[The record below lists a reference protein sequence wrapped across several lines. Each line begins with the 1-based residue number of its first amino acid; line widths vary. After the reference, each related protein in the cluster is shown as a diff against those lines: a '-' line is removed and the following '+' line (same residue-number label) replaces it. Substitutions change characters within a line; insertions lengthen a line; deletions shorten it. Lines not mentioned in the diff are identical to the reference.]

1 MSYLGAIEAGGTK
14 MICALGREDGSV
26 LESVSIPTTEP
37 ARCMPQILEFFQGR
51 GIDALGVG
59 CFGLLDLD
67 RNSQTYGYI
76 TTTPKLRW
84 RNYPIMRCLQD
95 ALGVPVGIDTDVNAA
110 ALAEATWGCSRGLG
124 CSIYITV
131 GTGIGVG
138 IIVDGKPHH
147 GMIHPE
153 CGHIPVNRR
162 SDDPMVRGV
171 CPYHGSCLEGLAC
184 GPAIESRWG
193 RSPGRAGRLRG
204 RVGAGGLLSGAGAVQ
219 LYLHHLPRAHR
230 ARRRRD
236 EPAAAAAADTRRGEP
251 PARWLHKGQG
261 TERPGQLH
269 RVQLARRQAGHKWA
283 ACAWRRTPWRR
294 LQHGS

>member
-1 MSYLGAIEAGGTK
+1 

-67 RNSQTYGYI
+67 RNSQTYGCI

-193 RSPGRAGRLRG
+193 RSPAELADCEAVWALEAYYLGQALCSYIYTISPERIVLGGGVMNQQQLLPLIRAEVNRQLGGYIKGKGLNDLDSYIVSSSLGGRQGIMGCLRL
-204 RVGAGGLLSGAGAVQ
+204 
-219 LYLHHLPRAHR
+219 
-230 ARRRRD
+230 
-236 EPAAAAAADTRRGEP
+236 AADALE
-251 PARWLHKGQG
+251 
-261 TERPGQLH
+261 E
-269 RVQLARRQAGHKWA
+269 V
-283 ACAWRRTPWRR
+283 
-294 LQHGS
+294 QHGS

>member
-67 RNSQTYGYI
+67 RNSQTYGCI

-138 IIVDGKPHH
+138 IIVDGKPQH

-193 RSPGRAGRLRG
+193 RSPAELADCEAVWALEAYYLGQALCSYIYTISPERIVLGGGVMNQQQLLPLIRAEVNRQLGGYIKGKGLNDLDSYIVSSSLGGRQGIMGCLRL
-204 RVGAGGLLSGAGAVQ
+204 
-219 LYLHHLPRAHR
+219 
-230 ARRRRD
+230 
-236 EPAAAAAADTRRGEP
+236 AADALE
-251 PARWLHKGQG
+251 
-261 TERPGQLH
+261 E
-269 RVQLARRQAGHKWA
+269 V
-283 ACAWRRTPWRR
+283 
-294 LQHGS
+294 QHGS

>member
-1 MSYLGAIEAGGTK
+1 

-67 RNSQTYGYI
+67 RNSQTYGCI

-193 RSPGRAGRLRG
+193 RSPAELADCEAVWALGAYYLGQALCSYIYTISPERIVLGGGVMNQQQLLPLIRAEVNRQLGGYIKGKGLNDLDSYIVSSSLGGRQGIMGCLRL
-204 RVGAGGLLSGAGAVQ
+204 
-219 LYLHHLPRAHR
+219 
-230 ARRRRD
+230 
-236 EPAAAAAADTRRGEP
+236 AADALE
-251 PARWLHKGQG
+251 
-261 TERPGQLH
+261 E
-269 RVQLARRQAGHKWA
+269 V
-283 ACAWRRTPWRR
+283 
-294 LQHGS
+294 QHGS

>member
-193 RSPGRAGRLRG
+193 RSPAELADCEAVWALEAYYLGQALCSYIYTISPERIVLGGGVMNQQQLLPLIRAEVNRQLGGYIKGKGLNDLDSYIVSSSLGGRQGIMGCLRL
-204 RVGAGGLLSGAGAVQ
+204 
-219 LYLHHLPRAHR
+219 
-230 ARRRRD
+230 
-236 EPAAAAAADTRRGEP
+236 AADALE
-251 PARWLHKGQG
+251 
-261 TERPGQLH
+261 E
-269 RVQLARRQAGHKWA
+269 V
-283 ACAWRRTPWRR
+283 
-294 LQHGS
+294 QHGS

>member
-1 MSYLGAIEAGGTK
+1 

-67 RNSQTYGYI
+67 RNSQTYGCI

-124 CSIYITV
+124 CSIYITL

-193 RSPGRAGRLRG
+193 RSPAELADCEAVWALVAYYLGQALCSYIYTISPVRIVFRGGVMDQKQLLPLLRAEVSRL
-204 RVGAGGLLSGAGAVQ
+204 
-219 LYLHHLPRAHR
+219 
-230 ARRRRD
+230 
-236 EPAAAAAADTRRGEP
+236 
-251 PARWLHKGQG
+251 
-261 TERPGQLH
+261 
-269 RVQLARRQAGHKWA
+269 
-283 ACAWRRTPWRR
+283 
-294 LQHGS
+294 

>member
-84 RNYPIMRCLQD
+84 RNYPLMRCLQD

-193 RSPGRAGRLRG
+193 RSPAELADCEAVWALEAYYLGQALCSYIYTISPERIVLGGGVMNQQQLLPLIRAEVNRQLGGYIKGKGLNDLDSYIVSSSLGGRQGIMGCLRL
-204 RVGAGGLLSGAGAVQ
+204 
-219 LYLHHLPRAHR
+219 
-230 ARRRRD
+230 
-236 EPAAAAAADTRRGEP
+236 AADALE
-251 PARWLHKGQG
+251 
-261 TERPGQLH
+261 E
-269 RVQLARRQAGHKWA
+269 V
-283 ACAWRRTPWRR
+283 
-294 LQHGS
+294 QHGS

>member
-67 RNSQTYGYI
+67 RNSQTYGCI

-193 RSPGRAGRLRG
+193 RSPAELADCEAVWALEAYYLGQALCSYIYTISPERIVLGGGVMNQQQLLPLIRAEVNRQLGGYIKGKGLNDLDSYIVSSSLGGRQGIMGCLRL
-204 RVGAGGLLSGAGAVQ
+204 
-219 LYLHHLPRAHR
+219 
-230 ARRRRD
+230 
-236 EPAAAAAADTRRGEP
+236 AADALE
-251 PARWLHKGQG
+251 
-261 TERPGQLH
+261 E
-269 RVQLARRQAGHKWA
+269 V
-283 ACAWRRTPWRR
+283 
-294 LQHGS
+294 QHGS

>member
-67 RNSQTYGYI
+67 RNSQTYGCI

-84 RNYPIMRCLQD
+84 RNYPLMRCLQD

-193 RSPGRAGRLRG
+193 RSPAELADCEAVWALEAYYLGQALCSYIYTISPERIVLGGGVMNQQQLLPLIRAEVNRQLGGYIKGKGLNDLDSYIVSSSLGGRQGIMGCLRL
-204 RVGAGGLLSGAGAVQ
+204 
-219 LYLHHLPRAHR
+219 
-230 ARRRRD
+230 
-236 EPAAAAAADTRRGEP
+236 AADALE
-251 PARWLHKGQG
+251 
-261 TERPGQLH
+261 E
-269 RVQLARRQAGHKWA
+269 V
-283 ACAWRRTPWRR
+283 
-294 LQHGS
+294 QHGS

>member
-67 RNSQTYGYI
+67 RNSQTYGCI

-193 RSPGRAGRLRG
+193 RSPAELADCEAVWALEAYYLGQALCSYIYTISPERIVLGGGVMNQQQLLPLIRAEVNRQLGGYIKGKGLNDLDSYIVSSSLGGRQGIMGCLRL
-204 RVGAGGLLSGAGAVQ
+204 
-219 LYLHHLPRAHR
+219 
-230 ARRRRD
+230 
-236 EPAAAAAADTRRGEP
+236 AADALEEV
-251 PARWLHKGQG
+251 H
-261 TERPGQLH
+261 
-269 RVQLARRQAGHKWA
+269 
-283 ACAWRRTPWRR
+283 
-294 LQHGS
+294 HGS

>member
-1 MSYLGAIEAGGTK
+1 

-67 RNSQTYGYI
+67 RNSQTYGCI

-193 RSPGRAGRLRG
+193 RSPAELADCEAVWALEAYYLGQALCSYIYTISPERIVLGGGVMNQQLLLPLIRAEVNRQLGGYIKGKGLNDLDSYIVSSSLGGRQGIMGCLRL
-204 RVGAGGLLSGAGAVQ
+204 
-219 LYLHHLPRAHR
+219 
-230 ARRRRD
+230 
-236 EPAAAAAADTRRGEP
+236 AADALEEV
-251 PARWLHKGQG
+251 H
-261 TERPGQLH
+261 
-269 RVQLARRQAGHKWA
+269 
-283 ACAWRRTPWRR
+283 
-294 LQHGS
+294 HGS

>member
-67 RNSQTYGYI
+67 RNSQTYGCI

-171 CPYHGSCLEGLAC
+171 CPYHGSCLAGLAC

-193 RSPGRAGRLRG
+193 RSPAELADCEAVWALEAYYLGQALCSYISTISPERIVLGGGVMNQQQLLPLIRAEVNRQLGGYIKGKGLNDLDSYIVSSSLGGRQGIMGCLRL
-204 RVGAGGLLSGAGAVQ
+204 
-219 LYLHHLPRAHR
+219 
-230 ARRRRD
+230 
-236 EPAAAAAADTRRGEP
+236 AADALE
-251 PARWLHKGQG
+251 
-261 TERPGQLH
+261 E
-269 RVQLARRQAGHKWA
+269 V
-283 ACAWRRTPWRR
+283 
-294 LQHGS
+294 QHGS

>member
-1 MSYLGAIEAGGTK
+1 

-67 RNSQTYGYI
+67 RNSQTYGCI

-193 RSPGRAGRLRG
+193 RSPAELADGEAVWALEAYYLGQALCSYIYTISPERIVLGGGVMNQQQLLPLIRAEVNRQLGGYIKGKGLNDLDSYIVSSSLGGRQGIMGCLRL
-204 RVGAGGLLSGAGAVQ
+204 
-219 LYLHHLPRAHR
+219 
-230 ARRRRD
+230 
-236 EPAAAAAADTRRGEP
+236 AADALE
-251 PARWLHKGQG
+251 
-261 TERPGQLH
+261 E
-269 RVQLARRQAGHKWA
+269 V
-283 ACAWRRTPWRR
+283 
-294 LQHGS
+294 QHGS

>member
-1 MSYLGAIEAGGTK
+1 

-37 ARCMPQILEFFQGR
+37 ARCMPQILEFFRGR

-67 RNSQTYGYI
+67 RNSQTYGCI

-193 RSPGRAGRLRG
+193 RSPAELADCEAVWALEAYYLGQALCSYIYTISPERIVLGGGVMNQQQLLPLIRAEVNRQLGGYIKGKGLNDLDSYIVSSSLGGRQGIMGCLRL
-204 RVGAGGLLSGAGAVQ
+204 
-219 LYLHHLPRAHR
+219 
-230 ARRRRD
+230 
-236 EPAAAAAADTRRGEP
+236 AADALE
-251 PARWLHKGQG
+251 
-261 TERPGQLH
+261 E
-269 RVQLARRQAGHKWA
+269 V
-283 ACAWRRTPWRR
+283 
-294 LQHGS
+294 QHGS

>member
-1 MSYLGAIEAGGTK
+1 

-67 RNSQTYGYI
+67 RNSQTYGCI

-193 RSPGRAGRLRG
+193 RSPAELADCEAVWALEAYYLGQALCSYIYTISPERIVLGGGVMNQQQLLPLIRAEVSRQLCGYIQGKGLNDLDSYIVSSSLGGRQGIMGCLRL
-204 RVGAGGLLSGAGAVQ
+204 
-219 LYLHHLPRAHR
+219 
-230 ARRRRD
+230 
-236 EPAAAAAADTRRGEP
+236 AADALE
-251 PARWLHKGQG
+251 
-261 TERPGQLH
+261 E
-269 RVQLARRQAGHKWA
+269 V
-283 ACAWRRTPWRR
+283 
-294 LQHGS
+294 QHGS

>member
-1 MSYLGAIEAGGTK
+1 

-67 RNSQTYGYI
+67 RNSQTYGCI

-193 RSPGRAGRLRG
+193 RSPAELVDCEAVWALEAYYLGQALCSYIYTISPERIVLGGGVMNQQQLLPLIRAEVNRQLGGYIKGKGLNDLDSYIVSSSLGGRQGIMGCLRL
-204 RVGAGGLLSGAGAVQ
+204 
-219 LYLHHLPRAHR
+219 
-230 ARRRRD
+230 
-236 EPAAAAAADTRRGEP
+236 AADALE
-251 PARWLHKGQG
+251 
-261 TERPGQLH
+261 E
-269 RVQLARRQAGHKWA
+269 V
-283 ACAWRRTPWRR
+283 
-294 LQHGS
+294 QHGS

>member
-1 MSYLGAIEAGGTK
+1 

-67 RNSQTYGYI
+67 RNSQTYGCI

-153 CGHIPVNRR
+153 CGHIPVNRH

-171 CPYHGSCLEGLAC
+171 CPYPGSCLEGLAC

-193 RSPGRAGRLRG
+193 RSPAELADCEAVWALEAYYLGQALCSYIYTISPERIVLGGGVMNQQQLLPLIRAEVNRQLGGYIKGKGLNDLDSYIVSSSLGGRQGIMGCLRL
-204 RVGAGGLLSGAGAVQ
+204 
-219 LYLHHLPRAHR
+219 
-230 ARRRRD
+230 
-236 EPAAAAAADTRRGEP
+236 AADALE
-251 PARWLHKGQG
+251 
-261 TERPGQLH
+261 E
-269 RVQLARRQAGHKWA
+269 V
-283 ACAWRRTPWRR
+283 
-294 LQHGS
+294 QHGS

>member
-1 MSYLGAIEAGGTK
+1 

-193 RSPGRAGRLRG
+193 RSPAELADCEAVWALEAYYLGQALCSYIYTISPERIVLGGGVMNQQQLLPLIRAEVNRQLGGYIKGKGLNDLDSYIVSSSLGGRQGIMGCLRL
-204 RVGAGGLLSGAGAVQ
+204 
-219 LYLHHLPRAHR
+219 
-230 ARRRRD
+230 
-236 EPAAAAAADTRRGEP
+236 AADALE
-251 PARWLHKGQG
+251 
-261 TERPGQLH
+261 E
-269 RVQLARRQAGHKWA
+269 V
-283 ACAWRRTPWRR
+283 
-294 LQHGS
+294 QHGS

>member
-67 RNSQTYGYI
+67 RNSQTYGCI

-171 CPYHGSCLEGLAC
+171 CPYNGSCLAELVDCEAVWALEAYYLGQALCSYIYTISPERIVLGGGVMNQQQLLPLIRAEVNRQLGGYIKGKGLNDLDSYIVSSSL
-184 GPAIESRWG
+184 GG
-193 RSPGRAGRLRG
+193 RQGIMGCLRL
-204 RVGAGGLLSGAGAVQ
+204 
-219 LYLHHLPRAHR
+219 
-230 ARRRRD
+230 
-236 EPAAAAAADTRRGEP
+236 AADALE
-251 PARWLHKGQG
+251 
-261 TERPGQLH
+261 E
-269 RVQLARRQAGHKWA
+269 V
-283 ACAWRRTPWRR
+283 
-294 LQHGS
+294 QHGS

>member
-67 RNSQTYGYI
+67 RNSQTYGCI

-193 RSPGRAGRLRG
+193 RSPAELADCEAVWALEAYYLGQALCSYIYTISPERIVLGGGVMNQQQLLPLIRAEVNRQLGGYIKGKGLNDLDSYIVSSSLGGRLGIMGCLR
-204 RVGAGGLLSGAGAVQ
+204 
-219 LYLHHLPRAHR
+219 
-230 ARRRRD
+230 
-236 EPAAAAAADTRRGEP
+236 
-251 PARWLHKGQG
+251 
-261 TERPGQLH
+261 
-269 RVQLARRQAGHKWA
+269 LAEDA
-283 ACAWRRTPWRR
+283 
-294 LQHGS
+294 LEEVQHGS

>member
-1 MSYLGAIEAGGTK
+1 

-67 RNSQTYGYI
+67 RNSQTYGCI

-193 RSPGRAGRLRG
+193 RSPAELADCEAVWALEAYYLGQALCSYIYTISPERIVLGGGVMNQQQLLPLIRAEVNRQLGGYIKGKGLNDLDSYIVSSSLGGRQGIMGCLRLAEDALEE
-204 RVGAGGLLSGAGAVQ
+204 V
-219 LYLHHLPRAHR
+219 
-230 ARRRRD
+230 
-236 EPAAAAAADTRRGEP
+236 
-251 PARWLHKGQG
+251 
-261 TERPGQLH
+261 
-269 RVQLARRQAGHKWA
+269 
-283 ACAWRRTPWRR
+283 
-294 LQHGS
+294 QHGS

>member
-67 RNSQTYGYI
+67 RNSQTYGCI

-171 CPYHGSCLEGLAC
+171 CPYHGSCLEGRAC
-184 GPAIESRWG
+184 GPAIGSRWG
-193 RSPGRAGRLRG
+193 RSPAELADCEAVWALEAYYLGQALCSYIYTISPERIVLGGGVMNQQQLLPLIRAEVNRQLGGYIKGKGLNDLDSYIVSSSLGGRQGIMGCLRL
-204 RVGAGGLLSGAGAVQ
+204 
-219 LYLHHLPRAHR
+219 
-230 ARRRRD
+230 
-236 EPAAAAAADTRRGEP
+236 AADALE
-251 PARWLHKGQG
+251 
-261 TERPGQLH
+261 E
-269 RVQLARRQAGHKWA
+269 V
-283 ACAWRRTPWRR
+283 
-294 LQHGS
+294 QHGS

>member
-1 MSYLGAIEAGGTK
+1 

-67 RNSQTYGYI
+67 RNSQTYGCI

-193 RSPGRAGRLRG
+193 RSPAELADCEAVWALEAYYLGQALCSYIYTISPERIVLGGGVMNQQQLLPLIRAEVSRQLCGYIKGKGLNDLDSYIVSSSLGGRQGIMGCLRL
-204 RVGAGGLLSGAGAVQ
+204 
-219 LYLHHLPRAHR
+219 
-230 ARRRRD
+230 
-236 EPAAAAAADTRRGEP
+236 AADALE
-251 PARWLHKGQG
+251 
-261 TERPGQLH
+261 E
-269 RVQLARRQAGHKWA
+269 V
-283 ACAWRRTPWRR
+283 
-294 LQHGS
+294 QHGS

>member
-67 RNSQTYGYI
+67 RNSQTYGCI

-193 RSPGRAGRLRG
+193 RSPAELADCEAVWALEAYYLGQALCSYIYTISPERIVLGGGVMNQQQLLPLIRAEVNRQLGGYIKGKGLNDLDSYIVSSSLGGRQGIMGCLRLAEDALEE
-204 RVGAGGLLSGAGAVQ
+204 V
-219 LYLHHLPRAHR
+219 
-230 ARRRRD
+230 
-236 EPAAAAAADTRRGEP
+236 
-251 PARWLHKGQG
+251 
-261 TERPGQLH
+261 
-269 RVQLARRQAGHKWA
+269 
-283 ACAWRRTPWRR
+283 
-294 LQHGS
+294 QHGS

>member
-1 MSYLGAIEAGGTK
+1 

-67 RNSQTYGYI
+67 RNSQTYGCI

-193 RSPGRAGRLRG
+193 RSPAELADCEAVWALEAYYLGQALCSYIYTISPERIVLGGGVMNQQQLLPLIRAEVNRQLGGYIKGKGLNDLDSYIVSSSLGGRQGIMGCLRL
-204 RVGAGGLLSGAGAVQ
+204 
-219 LYLHHLPRAHR
+219 
-230 ARRRRD
+230 
-236 EPAAAAAADTRRGEP
+236 AADALQE
-251 PARWLHKGQG
+251 
-261 TERPGQLH
+261 
-269 RVQLARRQAGHKWA
+269 
-283 ACAWRRTPWRR
+283 

>member
-1 MSYLGAIEAGGTK
+1 

-26 LESVSIPTTEP
+26 LEAVSIPTTEP

-67 RNSQTYGYI
+67 RNSQTYGCI

-193 RSPGRAGRLRG
+193 RSPAELADCEAVWALEAYYLGQALCSYIYTISPERIVLGGGVMNQQQLLPLIRAEVNRQLGGYIKGKGLNDLDSYIVSSSLGGRQGIMGCLRL
-204 RVGAGGLLSGAGAVQ
+204 
-219 LYLHHLPRAHR
+219 
-230 ARRRRD
+230 
-236 EPAAAAAADTRRGEP
+236 AADALE
-251 PARWLHKGQG
+251 
-261 TERPGQLH
+261 E
-269 RVQLARRQAGHKWA
+269 V
-283 ACAWRRTPWRR
+283 
-294 LQHGS
+294 QHGS